1 MKPAVSNGVLLC
13 VTLLLLTCALALSGE
28 ARQTP
33 GTKYLPFNRTLSR
46 AEQQWIEQ
54 TLRAMTT
61 DEKIGQMVAADANA
75 VFMNRES
82 EAHRK
87 LVHHVINNKVGTLI
101 LFRSDVW
108 ATAVLTNRLQDL
120 AKVPLLVSA
129 DLEMGPG
136 MRFNDT
142 EWWAPNMAVAATG
155 FPSWARR
162 QGEMTA
168 IEARAIG
175 INWLYAPVADVNNN
189 PNNPVINT
197 RSFGEDPQTVATF
210 VKAFVEGAQGAG
222 ALSTAKHFPG
232 HGDTATDSHIG
243 LPVVDVDRGRLESIE
258 LVPFRAAIGAG
269 VGSVMSAHIAL
280 PKIEGQAAPPVR
292 AFTDKERELAEF
304 VSLTE
309 SETQNVTMPGT
320 LSAKVMTGL
329 LRKDLGFNGIITTDA
344 MSMAG
349 IAARFDPGQAAVL
362 AIQAGADVVLKS
374 PDVDASVLA
383 IRKAVASGGISAPR
397 LDASVRRIIEAK
409 ARLGLHLRRQVSIS
423 ELDRVVSSPESL
435 RLAQEIADRSI
446 TLVKDEKRLL
456 PLDSARQ
463 NRILHVTITDD
474 EDRNVMTPLMN
485 ELRKRSLNV
494 DQVVIDAKQNAVA
507 GEERVPREKM
517 ERASVILVSVAV
529 RARSGKGTVALPG
542 GGDRVLELL
551 KASGRPV
558 VAITFGNPYL
568 LKEFEGIETC
578 LAAYSIVAVSQ
589 RALARAVTGEI
600 EISGKLPVSI
610 PGLYARGHGLRVE
623 RRK

>member
-1 MKPAVSNGVLLC
+1 
-13 VTLLLLTCALALSGE
+13 
-28 ARQTP
+28 
-33 GTKYLPFNRTLSR
+33 
-46 AEQQWIEQ
+46 
-54 TLRAMTT
+54 
-61 DEKIGQMVAADANA
+61 MVRN
-75 VFMNRES
+75 
-82 EAHRK
+82 
-87 LVHHVINNKVGTLI
+87 
-101 LFRSDVW
+101 
-108 ATAVLTNRLQDL
+108 
-120 AKVPLLVSA
+120 
-129 DLEMGPG
+129 
-136 MRFNDT
+136 
-142 EWWAPNMAVAATG
+142 
-155 FPSWARR
+155 
-162 QGEMTA
+162 
-168 IEARAIG
+168 
-175 INWLYAPVADVNNN
+175 
-189 PNNPVINT
+189 
-197 RSFGEDPQTVATF
+197 PQTVATF

-309 SETQNVTMPGT
+309 SESQNVTMPGT

-349 IAARFDPGQAAVL
+349 VAARFDPGQAAVL

-435 RLAQEIADRSI
+435 RVAQEIADRSI

-456 PLDSARQ
+456 PLDSAGQ

-474 EDRNVMTPLMN
+474 EDRNVMTPLLN

-494 DQVVIDAKQNAVA
+494 DQVVIDAKQNAAAV
-507 GEERVPREKM
+507 EERVPRDKI

-568 LKEFEGIETC
+568 LKEFEGIGTC

-589 RALARAVTGEI
+589 RAAGACCYRRDRDQREAASQHSRVVYARSWSAGRATKMSAIKFANILCLLFLFSYFQLPVADPESVGMSAARLARIDEAVANEI
-600 EISGKLPVSI
+600 GKKQLPGAVVVVGRQGRI
-610 PGLYARGHGLRVE
+610 VWRQAYGHRALEPAPETITADTIYDLASLTKVVATATSVMILVE
-623 RRK
+623 RGQVRLGDPVFRYIPEFGAAGKKTITVEQLLTHRSGLIADNDIKDYEQGPEKAIRKHLESCSRCGNGNAIHLL